1 VPVNRKDLQALAQAR
16 LLDAQ
21 ILYKYKR
28 YDAAYYLAGYAV
40 ECALKACLAKKTK
53 RHDFPDKKNTD
64 KAHTHDLQ
72 ALLSLSGVGE
82 KLNEFQDDPA
92 LGKQWSIVTQWNE
105 TSRYHRSGRERAG
118 IIINAVAGA
127 RGVLQCLKEYW

>member
-1 VPVNRKDLQALAQAR
+1 MPITRKDLQELAAAR
-16 LLDAQ
+16 LADAQ

-28 YDAAYYLAGYAV
+28 YDAAYCLAGYAV
-40 ECALKACLAKKTK
+40 ECALKACLARKTK
-53 RHDFPDKKNTD
+53 RHDFPDKKDTD

-82 KLNEFQDDPA
+82 KLGDFRDDPA
-92 LGKQWSIVTQWNE
+92 LRKQWSIVKEWSE

-127 RGVLQCLKEYW
+127 RGVLQCLKDYW